1 MFFIIITYGK
11 KLSMFLN
18 LFYIP
23 NSFALN
29 DINVLLVLM

>member
-1 MFFIIITYGK
+1 MFFIIITYGE